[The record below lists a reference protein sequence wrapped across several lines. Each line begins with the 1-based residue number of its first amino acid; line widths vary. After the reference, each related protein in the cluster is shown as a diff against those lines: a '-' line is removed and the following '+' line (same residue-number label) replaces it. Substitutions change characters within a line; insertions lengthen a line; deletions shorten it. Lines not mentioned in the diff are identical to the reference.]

1 MLRRRRVPIE
11 WGGRS
16 ARVIDTRAF
25 LEGRAPMIQVWHYHL
40 DVTRTPAF
48 PEDYDHVATV
58 DSDSLEYV
66 VERTQ
71 ASTGSVTARSDV
83 RLEGVRVECR
93 STQVG
98 DVLVSPDGTVFRLG
112 PFGLGEV
119 TDGRIAVPTEAVRER
134 PRGVGH
140 IAWAPLQPR

>member
-1 MLRRRRVPIE
+1 
-11 WGGRS
+11 
-16 ARVIDTRAF
+16 
-25 LEGRAPMIQVWHYHL
+25 
-40 DVTRTPAF
+40 
-48 PEDYDHVATV
+48 
-58 DSDSLEYV
+58 
-66 VERTQ
+66 
-71 ASTGSVTARSDV
+71 VTAHSDV

-93 STQVG
+93 STQLG

-119 TDGRIAVPTEAVRER
+119 TDGRIAVPTEAVRVR